1 MLHQIS
7 LALWGIPTVIIIGFF
22 GIYFTVKSR
31 FYQFRGFS
39 DMKKSLKSAFKKSD
53 AAISPFAAI
62 STALGGTIG
71 IGSISGVGLSLAVGG
86 AGSIFWMWICGFFSM
101 MIKYAEVYSAVKN
114 RKRVGNIYVG
124 GAMYSLADSQKKV
137 AAYIFAFMCIFASFG
152 VGNLTQSAAIGDIMS
167 DIGISRIITGV
178 LLAAIFAIS
187 VFGGQIRIAKIS
199 ESVVPI
205 AGAVYLLLVF
215 YIIIAFIPCV
225 PSVFAK
231 IIKEAFG
238 LTQIGGGIAGSAVS
252 LALRTGITRGIF
264 SNEAG
269 MGSSPIAH
277 AAAENALPHT
287 QGILGIAEIAVD
299 TFVFSTLTAIALLC
313 VGTTDV
319 FDMFS
324 GVFGGFGRAVLPL
337 LLVIFAFASSISWC
351 YYSESCINFIF
362 KKNAKVAAVF
372 YRFAAV
378 LFICIGATID
388 MRSIWDVADILNA
401 LMIFPNLYNLFLKR
415 KEITE
420 CFGTQKV

>member
-124 GAMYSLADSQKKV
+124 GAMYSLADSQKKA

-187 VFGGQIRIAKIS
+187 V
-199 ESVVPI
+199 
-205 AGAVYLLLVF
+205 
-215 YIIIAFIPCV
+215 
-225 PSVFAK
+225 
-231 IIKEAFG
+231 
-238 LTQIGGGIAGSAVS
+238 
-252 LALRTGITRGIF
+252 
-264 SNEAG
+264 
-269 MGSSPIAH
+269 
-277 AAAENALPHT
+277 
-287 QGILGIAEIAVD
+287 
-299 TFVFSTLTAIALLC
+299 
-313 VGTTDV
+313 
-319 FDMFS
+319 
-324 GVFGGFGRAVLPL
+324 
-337 LLVIFAFASSISWC
+337 
-351 YYSESCINFIF
+351 
-362 KKNAKVAAVF
+362 
-372 YRFAAV
+372 
-378 LFICIGATID
+378 
-388 MRSIWDVADILNA
+388 
-401 LMIFPNLYNLFLKR
+401 
-415 KEITE
+415 
-420 CFGTQKV
+420 